1 MEPTTYTKVTDSQGN
16 VLLESQPEETRVF
29 DESVAFIMTDI
40 LRTTVTNGIAGRAAI
55 GVAPVGGKT
64 GTTNDNYDAWFVGF
78 TPQYAASVWIGNDV
92 NIELSQGSSA
102 AASLWSKVMRQIA
115 PKGETTRFPSQ
126 PSDVYMSGGEY
137 YVKGTSRTGPAVS
150 GLDEEPEVLY
160 DETGKAYIIDP
171 DTGEKIYVTVDP
183 DTGKVTPTT
192 GTPSEDPDNPDT
204 SDPNDPGGTGDPSN
218 PGGATD
224 PSNPGGG
231 QTNPPGVVD
240 D

>member
-1 MEPTTYTKVTDSQGN
+1 
-16 VLLESQPEETRVF
+16 
-29 DESVAFIMTDI
+29 
-40 LRTTVTNGIAGRAAI
+40 
-55 GVAPVGGKT
+55 
-64 GTTNDNYDAWFVGF
+64 
-78 TPQYAASVWIGNDV
+78 
-92 NIELSQGSSA
+92 
-102 AASLWSKVMRQIA
+102 MRQIA

-218 PGGATD
+218 PAAPLTQIIRAIQV
-224 PSNPGGG
+224 PPIRTIQAVIRI
-231 QTNPPGVVD
+231 QTIRAALLTRVTRAEDKRILPA
-240 D
+240 

>member
-1 MEPTTYTKVTDSQGN
+1 
-16 VLLESQPEETRVF
+16 
-29 DESVAFIMTDI
+29 
-40 LRTTVTNGIAGRAAI
+40 
-55 GVAPVGGKT
+55 
-64 GTTNDNYDAWFVGF
+64 
-78 TPQYAASVWIGNDV
+78 
-92 NIELSQGSSA
+92 
-102 AASLWSKVMRQIA
+102 MRQIA

-192 GTPSEDPDNPDT
+192 APLRKIRTIRTHQIQTIRAVLVIQAIRAAPLTQIIQAIQVPPIRTIQAVIRIRTIRAALLTRVTRAEE
-204 SDPNDPGGTGDPSN
+204 
-218 PGGATD
+218 
-224 PSNPGGG
+224 